1 MCGIC
6 GFVDKKSKDE
16 KKKVIKAMADRII
29 HRGPDSDGYFIDDK
43 VALGFRRLSI
53 IDLKGGSQPI
63 CSNDKVIVFNG
74 EIYNFRELRSELEE
88 KGHVFKT
95 KSDTEVIAHGYE
107 EYGTD
112 IFNKLR
118 GMFAIIIYDT
128 KKDELY
134 GARDYFG
141 IKPFYYYND
150 GNTFMFG
157 SEIKSFLSHDG
168 FKKEL
173 NEDVLKLYLC
183 YGTNH
188 MEQCFFKNTFKLKST
203 KT

>member
-53 IDLKGGSQPI
+53 IDLNGGDQPLF
-63 CSNDKVIVFNG
+63 NEKKDVVVFLNG

-112 IFNKLR
+112 IFNKQVCLLLLS
-118 GMFAIIIYDT
+118 MILKKMNYMVQEII
-128 KKDELY
+128 LV
-134 GARDYFG
+134 
-141 IKPFYYYND
+141 
-150 GNTFMFG
+150 
-157 SEIKSFLSHDG
+157 
-168 FKKEL
+168 L
-173 NEDVLKLYLC
+173 NLFITIMMVIHLCLDLKLNL
-183 YGTNH
+183 
-188 MEQCFFKNTFKLKST
+188 F
-203 KT
+203 